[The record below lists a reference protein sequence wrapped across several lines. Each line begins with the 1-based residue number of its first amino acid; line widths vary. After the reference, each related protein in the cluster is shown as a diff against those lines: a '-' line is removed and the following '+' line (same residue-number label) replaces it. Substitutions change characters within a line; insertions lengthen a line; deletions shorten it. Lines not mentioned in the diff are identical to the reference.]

1 MGWAEHGGG
10 QHTAL
15 KKLFL
20 PISLTLQV
28 PGWGG
33 GLTMLES
40 PIPITRT
47 VKLPSPSPLFR
58 ATLHLASFSQPDF

>member
-33 GLTMLES
+33 GLIMLES
-40 PIPITRT
+40 PISITRT
-47 VKLPSPSPLFR
+47 VKPL
-58 ATLHLASFSQPDF
+58 SFSTL